1 MTFKEQLESRK
12 LEAREI
18 YEKEAIKE
26 KITKPSLIDEVL
38 SFDFSKLDTLSP
50 DKLHNYAGALAQQII
65 WLNSFVNGV
74 NIGVVTTEEFL
85 NQILGQETLK
95 VEGKSE
101 KEKVNRVMANIPE
114 LLEIKNDL
122 INQQSK
128 LAFYSNKID
137 TYNGLLNIIKKV
149 LDSHR
154 SPYQHF
160 AN

>member
-101 KEKVNRVMANIPE
+101 KEKVNRVMANI
-114 LLEIKNDL
+114 
-122 INQQSK
+122 
-128 LAFYSNKID
+128 
-137 TYNGLLNIIKKV
+137 
-149 LDSHR
+149 
-154 SPYQHF
+154 
-160 AN
+160 